1 MIHKTLTVLMSTY
14 NGHRMFLGYLGHL
27 YLIRLAPNTSYL
39 LRIIK
44 TGDLPENLNSLR
56 WMRLDLHKKA
66 MEHRG

>member
-1 MIHKTLTVLMSTY
+1 MIHRTLTVLMQMY
-14 NGHRMFLGYLGHL
+14 NGHRMFLGYLGHP
-27 YLIRLAPNTSYL
+27 YLIRLALNTSYL

-44 TGDLPENLNSLR
+44 TGDPLENLSLR

>member
-1 MIHKTLTVLMSTY
+1 MIHRTLTVLMPMY
-14 NGHRMFLGYLGHL
+14 NGRRMFLGYLGHP

-39 LRIIK
+39 PRIIK
-44 TGDLPENLNSLR
+44 TEDLPENLSLR